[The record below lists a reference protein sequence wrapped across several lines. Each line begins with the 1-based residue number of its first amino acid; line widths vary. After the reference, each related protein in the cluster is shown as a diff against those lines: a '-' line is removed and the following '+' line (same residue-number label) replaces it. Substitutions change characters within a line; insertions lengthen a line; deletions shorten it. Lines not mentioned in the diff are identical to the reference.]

1 MSVEPTQ
8 FEQSARIVIVEDER
22 VVALDIRTQL
32 QQSGYT
38 VPAVYPS
45 GEEAIA
51 NIETDAPDLVLLD
64 IRLQG
69 DLDGVETAQR
79 IQASYGIPFILLTA
93 YADEHTLERAKT
105 SQPFAY
111 IIKPFDERELRTA
124 IVIAL
129 YRHRMEQALA
139 ERQELLD
146 TTLRSIT
153 DGVVVTD
160 DEDQI
165 RFINDVALNLSGR
178 TEERAIGESF
188 DAVFAFEPIPP
199 HFAAK
204 GSVSCHAWM
213 LVGNSGERT
222 PVELMHSERVSP
234 AGVSG
239 SVYVLRDISERLD
252 IERVLA
258 DREEQLRRSQKME
271 AVGRLS
277 GGIAHDFNNLLTVIL
292 GYSRL
297 LVETID
303 EDKSLDR
310 EDLRGDVLGI
320 QKAAFRSVS
329 LTRQLLAFSR
339 HQVLSPRTIG
349 INSIVSDIEK
359 MLRRLLSEAVSF
371 HVALEAVDGTVLVD
385 QGQMEQVLMNLV
397 LNARDAL
404 HDKDGAS
411 IIIRTEEIFTETE
424 RTVHSGTLEPG
435 AWVVLHVQD
444 NGAGIPEEHQQQLF
458 EPFFTTKESARGTG
472 LGLSTVYGI
481 VRQLA
486 GHIDV
491 DSQVG
496 RGSIFSVFLP
506 KAVHEQQHD
515 GESASNRSSA
525 SSQGTEVIL
534 LVEDDSSIRA
544 LLTRVLAGYG
554 YHVVEAQ
561 NAGEAFLLA
570 EEPERHI
577 DLVVTDIV
585 MPHVSGF
592 KLVERL
598 RGSREGLR
606 FLLISGYAEDLADH
620 DISGYRDVHVLQK
633 PFEPEEFVENVRNA
647 LDA

>member
-1 MSVEPTQ
+1 MSVEQSQ
-8 FEQSARIVIVEDER
+8 FEKPAKIVVVEDER
-22 VVALDIRTQL
+22 VVALDIRTHL
-32 QQSGYT
+32 QRAGYI

-45 GEEAIA
+45 GEEALA
-51 NIETDAPDLVLLD
+51 NIESDEPDLVLLD

-69 DLDGVETAQR
+69 ALDGVETAER
-79 IQASYGIPFILLTA
+79 LQASYGIPFILLTA
-93 YADEHTLERAKT
+93 YADDQTLERART

-160 DEDQI
+160 VEGRIQ
-165 RFINDVALNLSGR
+165 FVNDVALQLSDE
-178 TEERAIGESF
+178 TETNVTRAF
-188 DAVFAFEPIPP
+188 FKDVFRFEPMSQQ
-199 HFAAK
+199 FAPK
-204 GSVSCHAWM
+204 ESLSRHACL
-213 LVGNSGERT
+213 LVRKQGEHT
-222 PVELMHSERVSP
+222 PVELMPSERVGSS
-234 AGVSG
+234 GVSG
-239 SVYVLRDISERLD
+239 YVYVLRDISEQVEVQRA
-252 IERVLA
+252 LA

-297 LVETID
+297 LVEMLD
-303 EDKSLDR
+303 EEEQLDR
-310 EDLRGDVLGI
+310 EDLRADVLGI

-349 INSIVSDIEK
+349 INTIVTDVEK
-359 MLRRLLSEAVSF
+359 MLRRLLNEGI
-371 HVALEAVDGTVLVD
+371 ALHLALNALDGTVLVD
-385 QGQMEQVLMNLV
+385 QGEMEQVLMNLV
-397 LNARDAL
+397 LNARDAVG
-404 HDKDGAS
+404 DRDGAS
-411 IIIRTEEIFTETE
+411 IIIRTEEVSTNAGT
-424 RTVHSGTLEPG
+424 TVHTGTLDPG
-435 AWVVLHVQD
+435 DWVVLHVQD
-444 NGAGIPEEHQQQLF
+444 NGSGIPEDHLQQLF
-458 EPFFTTKESARGTG
+458 EPFFTTKESAQGTG

-491 DSQVG
+491 ESQVG
-496 RGSIFSVFLP
+496 RGTKFSIYLPRAANQRSETTDAEAQHYDSFS
-506 KAVHEQQHD
+506 
-515 GESASNRSSA
+515 R
-525 SSQGTEVIL
+525 GTEVVL

-570 EEPERHI
+570 EDPQRHF

-598 RGSREGLR
+598 RKSREGLR
-606 FLLISGYAEDLADH
+606 FLLISGYAKDLADH
-620 DISGYRDVHVLQK
+620 DLSGHRDVQVLQK
-633 PFEPEEFVENVRNA
+633 PFEPEEFVENVRRA
-647 LDA
+647 LDS

>member
-1 MSVEPTQ
+1 MSVEQPQ
-8 FEQSARIVIVEDER
+8 FDQPARIVVVEDER
-22 VVALDIRTQL
+22 VVALDIRTHL
-32 QQSGYT
+32 QRSGYT

-69 DLDGVETAQR
+69 DLDGVETAER

-93 YADEHTLERAKT
+93 YADDQTLERAKT

-160 DEDQI
+160 VNGKIE
-165 RFINDVALNLSGR
+165 FVNDVALQLSDE
-178 TEERAIGESF
+178 TE
-188 DAVFAFEPIPP
+188 DAVAGATFGDVFQFEPIS
-199 HFAAK
+199 HQFAPK
-204 GSVSCHAWM
+204 GSISRYACL
-213 LVGNSGERT
+213 LVRKGQDHT
-222 PVELMHSERVSP
+222 PVELMQSERVSP
-234 AGVSG
+234 TGVG
-239 SVYVLRDISERLD
+239 GYVYVLRDISERLEV
-252 IERVLA
+252 ERALA

-297 LVETID
+297 LVETLD
-303 EDKSLDR
+303 EEEALDR
-310 EDLRGDVLGI
+310 EDLRADVLGI

-349 INSIVSDIEK
+349 INTIVSDVEK
-359 MLRRLLSEAVSF
+359 MLRRLLNEGVSL
-371 HVALEAVDGTVLVD
+371 HVALEAGDGTVLVD

-397 LNARDAL
+397 LNARDAVG
-404 HDKDGAS
+404 DRAGAS
-411 IIIRTEEIFTETE
+411 IIIRTEEVVTEE
-424 RTVHSGTLEPG
+424 DITVHSGTLEPG
-435 AWVVLHVQD
+435 SWVVLHVQD
-444 NGAGIPEEHQQQLF
+444 NGIGIANDDLQQLF
-458 EPFFTTKESARGTG
+458 EPFFTTKETAQGTG

-481 VRQLA
+481 VRQSS

-491 DSQVG
+491 ESQVG
-496 RGSIFSVFLP
+496 RGSNFSVYLP
-506 KAVHEQQHD
+506 RAAHHQREGLES
-515 GESASNRSSA
+515 GESRNHSS
-525 SSQGTEVIL
+525 SKGTEVVL
-534 LVEDDSSIRA
+534 LVEDDNAIRA

-570 EEPERHI
+570 EDPDRHL

-620 DISGYRDVHVLQK
+620 DVSGHRDVHVLQK
-633 PFEPEEFVENVRNA
+633 PFEPEEFVENVRRA
-647 LDA
+647 LDS